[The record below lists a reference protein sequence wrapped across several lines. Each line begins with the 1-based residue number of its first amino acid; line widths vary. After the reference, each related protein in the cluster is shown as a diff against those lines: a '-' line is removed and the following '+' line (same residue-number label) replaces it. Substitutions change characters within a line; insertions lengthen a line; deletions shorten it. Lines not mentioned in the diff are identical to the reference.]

1 MGAKG
6 AWPKELPSV
15 LWAYRTTTRIPTE
28 ETPFNLSYDIEAV
41 ILVEIGLT
49 SPRTELFDEHS
60 NNDQLKLNLDY
71 LDEVRDYASQR
82 MAKY

>member
-15 LWAYRTTTRIPTE
+15 LWAYRTTTRIPTK
-28 ETPFNLSYDIEAV
+28 ETPFSLTYDIEAV

-49 SPRTELFDEHS
+49 SPRTEFFDERN